1 MDIERFKKLTTP
13 AVQAGEITKLVRK
26 TIKRSEG

>member
-1 MDIERFKKLTTP
+1 MDIERCKKLTTP

-26 TIKRSEG
+26 AIEEVR